1 MELTR
6 YWCVGL
12 FLLFRLVSV
21 PGQQF
26 LTDEEDDEEFT
37 PVVNHRCERGQM
49 IIDVTTQQPF
59 RGIIHPRDYRSGP
72 CVAQGRG
79 GRTTTLVL
87 DLHVDKDDPRYCGV
101 QLRKPSSGDVTVALA
116 VRVHPTL
123 ELSEDKYFFLT
134 CGKAGFRNARNET
147 SRVTLNFYHDNK
159 KVQELIYNQEY
170 ELRAAMTKP
179 DDIHKLKVRSCLSF
193 SPNTTEVPLID
204 ANGCP
209 LTRFLSAFHYNET
222 SHSAQS
228 LLSPIFKFPDTN
240 KIYVQCDV
248 VLCRGP
254 CEQPPCRKPSEP
266 LPRALPRIRNGT
278 EDGQLMASTSAYII
292 HPGDPIL
299 AESLE
304 SCTEWRFP
312 WLIGLCI
319 CLAILLLVM
328 LIVNIFLC
336 SSLTCTCTKT
346 EVVDK
351 EPSEMDDYDPYRV
364 GWVSGSHYGSRSSL
378 HKPGYLSGGS
388 TLNSTARSVSNAS
401 DHYAIVHSRPG
412 SRYSQHSS
420 KEPLHKSSGGSIL
433 SNGHHNHYNSRI

>member
-179 DDIHKLKVRSCLSF
+179 DDIHKLKLGPVLVSLRTQQ
-193 SPNTTEVPLID
+193 N
-204 ANGCP
+204 CP

-346 EVVDK
+346 ECFQQAYHL
-351 EPSEMDDYDPYRV
+351 SITQYD
-364 GWVSGSHYGSRSSL
+364 
-378 HKPGYLSGGS
+378 
-388 TLNSTARSVSNAS
+388 
-401 DHYAIVHSRPG
+401 
-412 SRYSQHSS
+412 
-420 KEPLHKSSGGSIL
+420 
-433 SNGHHNHYNSRI
+433 

>member
-1 MELTR
+1 ML
-6 YWCVGL
+6 G
-12 FLLFRLVSV
+12 LVSSV
-21 PGQQF
+21 KCQQF
-26 LTDEEDDEEFT
+26 LTDEEEGEEFT
-37 PVVNHRCERGQM
+37 PIVTHRCERGQM
-49 IIDVTTQQPF
+49 IVDVTTQRPF
-59 RGIIHPRDYRSGP
+59 RGLIHPRDFRAGP

-79 GRTTTLVL
+79 GLTTTLSL
-87 DLHVDKDDPRYCGV
+87 DLHADKEDPRYCGIHAA
-101 QLRKPSSGDVTVALA
+101 KKSGSGDITVALA

-123 ELSEDKYFFLT
+123 ELSEDKFFFLT

-147 SRVTLNFYHDNK
+147 SRVTLNFYQDGK
-159 KVQELIYNQEY
+159 RVKELIFNQVY
-170 ELRAAMTKP
+170 QLRAAMTKP
-179 DDIHKLKVRSCLSF
+179 DSIHRLKVRSCLSF
-193 SPNTTEVPLID
+193 APNNPEVQLID
-204 ANGCP
+204 SNGCP
-209 LTRFLSAFHYNET
+209 TTEFLTEFHYND
-222 SHSAQS
+222 SSNSANAILNS
-228 LLSPIFKFPDTN
+228 EFKFPDTN
-240 KIYVQCDV
+240 KVNIQCDV

-254 CEQPPCRKPSEP
+254 CEQAPCRRPNEP
-266 LPRALPRIRNGT
+266 IPRALPRIRNGT
-278 EDGQLMASTSAYII
+278 EDGQLLASTSVYLLE
-292 HPGDPIL
+292 PGDPIL
-299 AESLE
+299 AENLE

-364 GWVSGSHYGSRSSL
+364 GWVGGSHYGSRSSL

-433 SNGHHNHYNSRI
+433 SNGHHHYNSRI

>member
-1 MELTR
+1 MEVTR
-6 YWCVGL
+6 YCCVGL
-12 FLLFRLVSV
+12 ILLLRLVSV
-21 PGQQF
+21 YCQQQI
-26 LTDEEDDEEFT
+26 LAIDEEEEFA
-37 PVVNHRCERGQM
+37 PDVSIKCERGEM
-49 IIDVTTQQPF
+49 TIDVRTQQPF
-59 RGIIHPRDYRSGP
+59 RGVIHPRDHRTGQCS
-72 CVAQGRG
+72 AQGRG
-79 GRTTTLVL
+79 STVTTLRL
-87 DLHVDKDDPRYCGV
+87 DLHAQKDDPRYCGV
-101 QLRKPSSGDVTVALA
+101 QVRKSNSGEITVALA
-116 VRVHPTL
+116 VRVHPIL
-123 ELSEDKYFFLT
+123 ELPEDKYFFLT

-147 SRVTLNFYHDNK
+147 SRVTLHFYQNDK
-159 KVQELIYNQEY
+159 RVQELIYNQEY
-170 ELRAAMTKP
+170 QLRAAMTKP
-179 DDIHKLKVRSCLSF
+179 DDIHKLKVKSCLSF
-193 SPNTTEVPLID
+193 APNTTEVALVD
-204 ANGCP
+204 SNGCP
-209 LTRFLSAFHYNET
+209 ITHFLTAFHYNDT
-222 SHSAQS
+222 THSANAI
-228 LLSPIFKFPDTN
+228 LSSTFNFPDSN
-240 KIYVQCDV
+240 RVHVQCDV
-248 VLCRGP
+248 VLCRGA
-254 CEQPPCRKPSEP
+254 CESAPCRRGNEP
-266 LPRALPRIRNGT
+266 IPRALPRIRNGT
-278 EDGQLMASTSAYII
+278 DDGQVMASTTVFVLQ
-292 HPGDPIL
+292 PGDPIL

-304 SCTEWRFP
+304 SCTVWKFP

-378 HKPGYLSGGS
+378 HKPGYMSGGS